1 MPTQIM
7 GQAAEPRPRPT
18 GQGAGHGGQGQVC
31 DHSGVT
37 DRERRGGGEG
47 GRGISRYWGAG
58 QGWILN
64 RARDLILGRRCTQH

>member
-18 GQGAGHGGQGQVC
+18 GQGAGHGGQGQIC

-37 DRERRGGGEG
+37 DRERRGGVREDEGSVGIGERDRG
-47 GRGISRYWGAG
+47 GS
-58 QGWILN
+58 
-64 RARDLILGRRCTQH
+64 